1 LTASPVRE
9 IKVARQILRVLG
21 LLDRGVELVSCPTCA
36 RTEVDLIALCERFE
50 EKITGLNFPGLL
62 KVAIMGCEV
71 NGPGEAGDADL
82 GLAFSQAR
90 AFLFKKGKIV
100 ARLKPEL
107 ALDRL
112 YELVC
117 EAAGEKKHG

>member
-9 IKVARQILRVLG
+9 IMVAKQILRALG
-21 LLDRGVELVSCPTCA
+21 LLNRGIELVSCPTCA
-36 RTEVDLIALCERFE
+36 RTTVDLIAICGRFE
-50 EKITGLNFPGLL
+50 KKIAGLDFPRLL

-82 GLAFSQAR
+82 GLAFSQAQ

-107 ALDRL
+107 ALDSL
-112 YELVC
+112 YDLVC
-117 EAAGEKKHG
+117 ETVGEKKHA